1 MAAALALTQV
11 VRGVCLWCVRIRA
24 KHHAGRHGPVSPCE
38 HSQAALTARQAR
50 AAAAAQRTSGPE
62 PCALSVRAVAPLG
75 SCFAVFARPART
87 AAQRLSAAALLGQVR
102 HCSGVVV
109 CATRAESADS
119 VRSVRCDTAGAAA
132 PQPLSAVCGLKR
144 SLRHGTAVAIPS
156 HTGNT
161 TRAVTSA
168 ENMRP
173 FHCPSEFE

>member
-1 MAAALALTQV
+1 MAAALALTQI
-11 VRGVCLWCVRIRA
+11 VRGVCKRCVRIRA

-87 AAQRLSAAALLGQVR
+87 ATQRLSAAALLGQVR

-132 PQPLSAVCGLKR
+132 PQPQVR
-144 SLRHGTAVAIPS
+144 SVDSNGHFVTAHRAQPWPFRVTQA
-156 HTGNT
+156 
-161 TRAVTSA
+161 TRRERLLAPKICA
-168 ENMRP
+168 
-173 FHCPSEFE
+173 H